1 MCPQWRKGPRL
12 GSEFGSR
19 LLEDWGISQG
29 RAGTQ
34 RSEGFPQAGRF
45 LLSSM
50 GISMGRDGSARP
62 KSASEKLSPTGDDGP
77 MRTH

>member
-1 MCPQWRKGPRL
+1 MCPQGRKGPRL

-34 RSEGFPQAGRF
+34 RSEGFPQVGQF

-50 GISMGRDGSARP
+50 GISTGRDGSVRP
-62 KSASEKLSPTGDDGP
+62 KSASEKAPCNW
-77 MRTH
+77 